1 MIEID
6 ESMPMYV
13 CNKARVCGHSEG
25 CGGDMCNHT
34 VSPMFAKNTRSVA
47 LFEEF
52 FAKFSCIVDEN
63 GRLVCT
69 ERLEENE

>member
-13 CNKARVCGHSEG
+13 CNKARVCANSEG
-25 CGGDMCNHT
+25 CGGEWCNHT
-34 VSPMFAKNTRSVA
+34 SSPMFAKNTKSVA

-52 FAKFSCIVDEN
+52 FAKFSCVVDEN
-63 GRLVCT
+63 GRLICT